1 MENYLAYVGIDFGTS
16 GSTFSYCFPNSTYKD
31 ILVKKWENVGTSNKI
46 ETEIIVDENFN
57 EIKAFGKEQCVQ
69 FSRKPNSLHF
79 SNVKMNLYKNQF
91 EISDNY
97 SHKKFK
103 LIDVIAKFLE
113 KIRDEAIKELKTK
126 RKSLRDLPDD
136 QCINSIKWLI
146 TVPAIWSEKHKTCMI
161 EAAMKAK
168 LLKKT
173 DDPSNFFA
181 LEPEAAACHYVMS
194 NNSDKE
200 ICENPY
206 IVCDIGGGTTDITTH
221 ERKVDKK
228 GNFHIIELYQPVGGA
243 DGSREINRY
252 ILEEILVKKLFTQ
265 KSYDKIIEI
274 IKKENE
280 ADDSDLKY
288 EFNLLNDNINKFKHS
303 FELKKINEKYM
314 IKLEAFKEGFDEE
327 PNLEELVNNYNKN
340 IKEGWKIEINNK
352 KKWILAIPYKI
363 IYDLFKELIVDKAT
377 KYIKNIIDNLNN
389 RNLNKKEI
397 KSIIFAGGASSNLS
411 LIDLFRETLP
421 NLKLVTCDEPEIA
434 VVKGAIYFAKNP
446 FYISQRIA
454 KFSLGIESLDD
465 WNDKLDNIPEAKKY
479 FDETRNT
486 FICINKFGVYY
497 KKNFPIKVIDKGI
510 TREFDMRSEQCRIQF
525 YKSDYDGPV
534 YVTGQKDENGN
545 EITEKFAELYFKVE
559 DFDQNEPGVKIT
571 IKLGGTFISAQIK
584 YLKTKKK
591 FFQTFKFS

>member
-57 EIKAFGKEQCVQ
+57 EIKAFGKEQCDQ
-69 FSRKPNSLHF
+69 FSRKTNSLYF

-91 EISDNY
+91 EISANY

-126 RKSLRDLPDD
+126 LSSLQNLPDD

-280 ADDSDLKY
+280 KDDSDLKY
-288 EFNLLNDNINKFKHS
+288 EFNLLNDNINKFKNS

-327 PNLEELVNNYNKN
+327 ENLEEILNNYNKN

-352 KKWILAIPYKI
+352 KNS
-363 IYDLFKELIVDKAT
+363 IYNKPK
-377 KYIKNIIDNLNN
+377 KIKNN
-389 RNLNKKEI
+389 
-397 KSIIFAGGASSNLS
+397 
-411 LIDLFRETLP
+411 
-421 NLKLVTCDEPEIA
+421 
-434 VVKGAIYFAKNP
+434 
-446 FYISQRIA
+446 
-454 KFSLGIESLDD
+454 
-465 WNDKLDNIPEAKKY
+465 
-479 FDETRNT
+479 
-486 FICINKFGVYY
+486 
-497 KKNFPIKVIDKGI
+497 
-510 TREFDMRSEQCRIQF
+510 
-525 YKSDYDGPV
+525 
-534 YVTGQKDENGN
+534 
-545 EITEKFAELYFKVE
+545 
-559 DFDQNEPGVKIT
+559 
-571 IKLGGTFISAQIK
+571 
-584 YLKTKKK
+584 
-591 FFQTFKFS
+591 